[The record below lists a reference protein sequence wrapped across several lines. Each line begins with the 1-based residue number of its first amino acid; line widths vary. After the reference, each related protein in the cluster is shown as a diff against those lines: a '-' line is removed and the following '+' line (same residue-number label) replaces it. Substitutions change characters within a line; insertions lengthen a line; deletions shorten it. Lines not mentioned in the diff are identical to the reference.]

1 MLSIAIC
8 DDDRKD
14 AEKLETLVNGYMS
27 QSPFSYEIKKYR
39 SGEELLE
46 SSETFDLL
54 FLDIALGGM
63 NGIEVGK
70 KIRESS
76 RGLKIIY
83 TTSYKQFCKQ
93 AVNRVHAFAYL
104 VKPVTK
110 DKIDRQLEEILS
122 CIQEEHEDKE
132 TVAFEI
138 MEITEK
144 GELESRI
151 KDFEVDDIF
160 YFEYFNR
167 KIKIKL
173 EKEEYFFKD
182 KMKDLADKM
191 QLHNFETCHQC
202 FLVNLRHVK
211 KIKGYEVFLN
221 NNDIIPVSQKRSAE
235 FRKKLNTFIQNS
247 I

>member
-1 MLSIAIC
+1 MVSIAIC
-8 DDDRKD
+8 DDDKRDGKIIEALVKD
-14 AEKLETLVNGYMS
+14 YMS
-27 QSPFSYEIKKYR
+27 REPIPYEIDRFK
-39 SGEELLE
+39 SGEELLKA
-46 SSETFDLL
+46 SKTFDLM

-63 NGIEVGK
+63 NGIQVGK
-70 KIRESS
+70 TIRESN
-76 RGLKIIY
+76 RNVKIIY

-110 DKIDRQLEEILS
+110 DNIHRQLDEILP
-122 CIQEEHEDKE
+122 CIQEEHDKKE

-138 MEITEK
+138 MEITEE
-144 GELESRI
+144 GELECRI
-151 KDFEVDDIF
+151 QDFEVKDIF

-167 KIKIKL
+167 KIKMKL

-182 KMKDLADKM
+182 KMKNLTDKM
-191 QLHNFETCHQC
+191 QIHNFETCHQC

-221 NNDIIPVSQKRSAE
+221 NNDKVPVSQKRSAE
-235 FRKKLNTFIQNS
+235 FRKKLNTFIQNM